1 MEGKLDQILEQL
13 SAQIEDI
20 SQLQTDLRQNSKTV
34 STGEENQREGRFF
47 HGESLVTK
55 FSICSIQRLK
65 RLLEYIM
72 KYLFLI

>member
-1 MEGKLDQILEQL
+1 MAGLEGKLDQILEQL
-13 SAQIEDI
+13 SAQKEDI

-34 STGEENQREGRFF
+34 STEVKKIKERAIF

-65 RLLEYIM
+65 RLLTR
-72 KYLFLI
+72 LTGQ